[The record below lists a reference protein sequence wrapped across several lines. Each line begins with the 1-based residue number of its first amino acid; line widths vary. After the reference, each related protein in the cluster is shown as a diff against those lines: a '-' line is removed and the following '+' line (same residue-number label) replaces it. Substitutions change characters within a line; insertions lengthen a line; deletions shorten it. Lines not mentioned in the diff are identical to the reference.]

1 MKLGLV
7 LEGGASRGYFSVGV
21 MDALMEE
28 NIWAD
33 YVIGASAGIANG
45 VSYVSRQKGRSLKI
59 GMDYLPT
66 KQYMGKRHLLDPK
79 NRCLYNLK

>member
-7 LEGGASRGYFSVGV
+7 LEGGASRTYFSVGA

-28 NIWAD
+28 NIFAD

-45 VSYVSRQKGRSLKI
+45 VSYVSRQKERRPGNRNEIFSRQTVYGTAPFAK
-59 GMDYLPT
+59 PQQQ
-66 KQYMGKRHLLDPK
+66 KLL
-79 NRCLYNLK
+79 